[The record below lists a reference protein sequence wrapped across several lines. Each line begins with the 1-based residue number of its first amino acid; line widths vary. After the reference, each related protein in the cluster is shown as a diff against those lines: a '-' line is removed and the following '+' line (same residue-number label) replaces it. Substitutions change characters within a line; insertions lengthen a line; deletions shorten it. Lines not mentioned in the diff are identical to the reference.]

1 MISISLVIYN
11 NTLEELKT
19 FIGNVKD
26 SVVNYELIIV
36 DNSERKILTDIK
48 LMENVKYIYSGVNLG
63 YGKGH
68 NLAVKNISSESKY
81 LLICNLDVRFN
92 LDDICRSIKYEIKD
106 KVEAISPK
114 FRGKG
119 SRIPRYYPF
128 FGSVSIRFIGKVLKI
143 PFLSNLIEKNHLY
156 IDEKKFIP
164 IASGAFLIIKT
175 DTFKKLG
182 GFDRRM
188 WMYIEDWD
196 LSRRIWNNG
205 GRIIYDPRLE
215 VEHDYSTEGSK
226 SLKMV
231 KSFLKNLLL
240 FKIKHQFPIDIK
252 KYHIYNICEKHNPN

>member
-11 NTLEELKT
+11 NTQEEIKAFIDNLKDT
-19 FIGNVKD
+19 VID
-26 SVVNYELIIV
+26 YELIIV
-36 DNSERKILTDIK
+36 DNSERRILTNIK
-48 LMENVKYIYSGVNLG
+48 AMEKIKYIYSGVNLG

-68 NLAVKNISSESKY
+68 NLAVKNRSSESKY

-92 LDDICRSIKYEIKD
+92 LDDVYTSIKNEIKD

-114 FRGKG
+114 FKGKG
-119 SRIPRYYPF
+119 SQIPRYYPF
-128 FGSVSIRFIGKVLKI
+128 FGSVFIRVIGKTLKI

-156 IDEKKFIP
+156 TNEKKFIP
-164 IASGAFLIIKT
+164 IASGAFVIIKT

-182 GFDRRM
+182 GFDPRM

-205 GRIIYDPRLE
+205 GRIIYDPQLE

-226 SLKMV
+226 SLKMI
-231 KSFLKNLLL
+231 KSFLKNLIL
-240 FKIKHQFPIDIK
+240 FKIKHQFPIDVK
-252 KYHIYNICEKHNPN
+252 KYHIYNVCEKHNLN